1 MGEKS
6 NDTRH
11 DLIIAAGRLFAEYG
25 LEGTSVRAIAEK
37 AGTNLA
43 AIHYH
48 FGSKDNLFI
57 EAMKYAADQSYDI
70 QKILELQDDER
81 LGSPEGITE
90 IIYEVIEERFVA
102 LDQHDGNEWCN
113 KLLVRNMIDPS
124 PALKEFVTQ
133 FYRPRHKAFTKIIQ
147 KARPDLTKREAE
159 IFVLTLD
166 GQCAFYTFAR
176 SAILM
181 FMGKKDYEKKF
192 LEAIAGHIVEAA
204 VHELGLPMPEKLI
217 GKKAV
222 GIS

>member
-1 MGEKS
+1 MVEKS
-6 NDTRH
+6 TDTRLE
-11 DLIIAAGRLFAEYG
+11 LITAAGRLIAEYG
-25 LEGTSVRAIAEK
+25 LEGASVRAIAEK

-57 EAMKYAADQSYDI
+57 EAMKYAAEQSYDI
-70 QKILELQDDER
+70 QQILELQDDER
-81 LGSPEGITE
+81 LESPEGIAE
-90 IIYEVIEERFVA
+90 IIYEVIEERFQS

-113 KLLVRNMIDPS
+113 KLLIRNMIDPS
-124 PALKEFVTQ
+124 PALKEFVTT

-176 SAILM
+176 SAVLM
-181 FMGKKDYEKKF
+181 FMGKKEYEKKF
-192 LEAIAGHIVEAA
+192 LEAITGHIVGT
-204 VHELGLPMPEKLI
+204 VLHELGLPIPEKVT
-217 GKKAV
+217 GKKTV